1 MDSRQLAGLGSLR
14 LHTVV
19 AGADVHRGAGVLER
33 GVHLSLR
40 RRLWRNGPPLAGND
54 SSIRRPC
61 ALSAFPMAFHLCA
74 DFFGRRLRGFFRVEP
89 DRNCARGLY
98 LGVWHGMMQTYG
110 FCRIYDAKVGSF
122 AEVTRRLDFAL
133 CGIWFATAVLLSLGK
148 VLMREGNVSQAIAQF
163 EEALRLHPDFPE
175 AEQNLR
181 IAKGTSAQS
190 P

>member
-1 MDSRQLAGLGSLR
+1 
-14 LHTVV
+14 
-19 AGADVHRGAGVLER
+19 
-33 GVHLSLR
+33 
-40 RRLWRNGPPLAGND
+40 
-54 SSIRRPC
+54 
-61 ALSAFPMAFHLCA
+61 
-74 DFFGRRLRGFFRVEP
+74 
-89 DRNCARGLY
+89 
-98 LGVWHGMMQTYG
+98 MMQTYE